1 MTSNDQLREMLDRI
15 AGVPGGEPCNCLGG
29 DRYGECDFCK
39 ARALLARLPPETPAP
54 LGYEDIEGELN
65 RVSARLNAV
74 WKHCRVVFYP
84 SVDDPRGNYPL
95 EHAPGA
101 RKDMRSQIEGRLEEL
116 ARPTQETLNSPD
128 DAARYRWLR
137 KQGFTITDPTDSIA
151 EWTFGADEGVHVEA
165 AIDAWMSGGKA
176 WMEDDGPGAKAQAT
190 PWDCACNLT
199 NCPYCGPRLQSK
211 AGGSEP

>member
-1 MTSNDQLREMLDRI
+1 METTIREAI
-15 AGVPGGEPCNCLGG
+15 EENT
-29 DRYGECDFCK
+29 
-39 ARALLARLPPETPAP
+39 PETPAP

-116 ARPTQETLNSPD
+116 ARPTQETNLCICPGGSPD
-128 DAARYRWLR
+128 
-137 KQGFTITDPTDSIA
+137 
-151 EWTFGADEGVHVEA
+151 
-165 AIDAWMSGGKA
+165 
-176 WMEDDGPGAKAQAT
+176 GPLG
-190 PWDCACNLT
+190 WHN
-199 NCPYCGPRLQSK
+199 NCPLHGFEGRNRALDEQK
-211 AGGSEP
+211 AGVPNYNLPPWHLSQRVPGCQCDGCRSL